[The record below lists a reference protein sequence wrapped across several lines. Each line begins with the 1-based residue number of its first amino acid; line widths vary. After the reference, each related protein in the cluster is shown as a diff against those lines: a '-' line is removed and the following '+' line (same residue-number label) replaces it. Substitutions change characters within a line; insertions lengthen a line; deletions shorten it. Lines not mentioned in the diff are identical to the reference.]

1 MVAGATIRTVYGQ
14 KSPGVL
20 PPSPVTA
27 EFTKYITHPVN
38 MYNGLADVSIPLYT
52 IQLKGGLT
60 IPISLSYHGS
70 GIKVGQERGQVGL
83 GWVVNPG
90 YRISRTMYGY
100 ADERETMPDDFS
112 DAISRVNEGTEL
124 DKYVARFMPPNE
136 SDRPSCSYDMQ
147 LDGEYDQFSYSLPAE
162 SGSFIIKDRKNK
174 LIQNL
179 DESSLL
185 LTSYSTGTSINNFA
199 PGILGF
205 KMTDGTG
212 NNYHF
217 GESMSLKGNYVCETT
232 SSPYNGR
239 VNTAWA
245 LTDIISPLQ
254 ELVHFDYSQINVGG
268 WKSQARSFT
277 IAEERSF
284 NDIYY
289 FSSFYNLN
297 DEGADGSY
305 ISFAIDQ
312 ITGPNETVKIS
323 HSNGSIASIAIYN
336 KSNELYKKILFHSN
350 GGLLDSVS
358 ICDQLGKKV
367 EVYKFSY
374 YKDQILAGS
383 PFVADQWGYYHQ
395 AVNSNNVFHKE
406 FEDDQMW
413 LLSQEPPTGLVSMS
427 HFISGTQRDDLYS
440 YFPPTMYSLKSITY
454 PTGGTTQYTYE
465 SNRYRELA
473 EKDMNGGGLRIK
485 QIKSSD
491 GVTGQSII
499 RDYVYGLNESGS
511 GVATLLLSYKHFASQ
526 TPLIQLHAGDDWL
539 AQRVVSYSSSVQ
551 GDVDPGG
558 FISSPVVY
566 PQVTEYISSAT
577 EGVTAGKTV
586 YNYELGYQF
595 STNSYAVAD
604 LFMSGKYFD
613 YPHYTSRYRYWD
625 KPKLSSQLEYRR
637 TASGAYEKIK
647 ETVLSYESFFNVFSG
662 LKVRP
667 YARLKDAYY
676 IEGQPYYNDIASF
689 FRFGEYTLESG
700 AKQLKEKKETLYS
713 SAGTTTTTTSYS
725 YNSRGQ
731 LSVQTEQTS
740 NYEPLKTYYRYPQ
753 EVVSQV
759 DSLASAVSCPIGF
772 MVRSNMI
779 GKPLETQQTITISG
793 QEKVLSASFTGY
805 KGWQINRTGTPEY
818 TVLPDKEYTSVLEQP
833 LLKSS
838 YVPLKANLSN
848 NTETLVY
855 DPCLEA
861 KLTFDEYNS
870 YGNLSQYT
878 VTNGTTVSY
887 LWDYANQFPVAQG
900 INAPLQTIAHTSF
913 EAEGK
918 GNMSFNQG
926 RISTDPSAPIGTKCY
941 ALSTTTSDYITRS
954 GLTTSQTYILSY
966 WVKQGAS
973 LTISGGTLGTPVST
987 QSLNNWTRYERT
999 LTNAT
1004 SVSFYGSGLID
1015 DIKLYPAGAHMSS
1028 YSYKPLVG
1036 MTSSTDIKGQTMYY
1050 EYDDYHRL
1058 KCTKDQD
1065 GNIIKV
1071 LDYNYKH

>member
-1 MVAGATIRTVYGQ
+1 MVVVATIRTYGQ

-27 EFTKYITHPVN
+27 EFTKYLTHPVN
-38 MYNGLADVSIPLYT
+38 MYNGLAEISIPLYT
-52 IQLKGGLT
+52 IKLKDGLS

-70 GIKVGQERGQVGL
+70 GIKVDQERGQVGL

-90 YRISRTMYGY
+90 YRVSRTAYGY
-100 ADERETMPDDFS
+100 ADERETMPDNINS
-112 DAISRVNEGTEL
+112 TINTLDAGPML
-124 DKYVARFMPPNE
+124 DKYIARFMPYNE
-136 SDRPSCSYDMQ
+136 NNRPSCNYGME
-147 LDGEYDQFSYSLPAE
+147 LDGEYDQFSYSLPKE
-162 SGSFIIKDRKNK
+162 SGSFIIKDRNK
-174 LIQNL
+174 KQIQNL

-185 LTSYSTGTSINNFA
+185 QTTYSQGTSINNFA

-205 KMTDGTG
+205 KLTDDAG

-217 GESMSLKGNYVCETT
+217 GESISLKGNYVCETT
-232 SSPYNGR
+232 SSQYSGR

-254 ELVHFDYSQINVGG
+254 EIVHFDYSQINVGG
-268 WKSQARSFT
+268 WKPRARSLT
-277 IAEERSF
+277 IAGMIAGWGDGSIYSF
-284 NDIYY
+284 
-289 FSSFYNLN
+289 LN
-297 DEGADGSY
+297 ENNEGADGSY

-323 HSNGSIASIAIYN
+323 HTNGSISSISIYN

-358 ICDQLGKKV
+358 ICDQLEKKV
-367 EVYKFSY
+367 ELYKFNY
-374 YKDQILAGS
+374 YKDQFPQGAL
-383 PFVADQWGYYHQ
+383 FVADQWGYYLQ
-395 AVNSNNVFHKE
+395 ASNSNNVYHKQ
-406 FEDDQMW
+406 FEEDQMY
-413 LLSQEPPTGLVSMS
+413 LLFRDGGPNGWVSMS
-427 HFISGTQRDDLYS
+427 SLLTGTQRDDIYTG
-440 YFPPTMYSLKSITY
+440 YPPTMYALKSITY
-454 PTGGTTQYTYE
+454 PTGGMTQYTYE

-485 QIKSSD
+485 QIKSTD

-511 GVATLLLSYKHFASQ
+511 GEATLLLRHHHFVNQA
-526 TPLIQLHAGDDWL
+526 PLINSIDNEWR
-539 AQRVVSYSSSVQ
+539 AQQVVTYSTNVQ
-551 GDVDPGG
+551 GDIDPGG
-558 FISSPVVY
+558 FISSPVIY
-566 PQVTEYISSAT
+566 PQVTEYISST
-577 EGVTAGKTV
+577 TGLTAGKTV
-586 YNYELGYQF
+586 YNYDLGYQF

-604 LFMSGKYFD
+604 IFLEKKYFD

-625 KPKLSSQLEYRR
+625 KPILSSQQEYRR
-637 TASGAYEKIK
+637 TASGTYEKVK
-647 ETVLSYESFFNVFSG
+647 ETTLSYLSSFTTFSG

-667 YARLKDAYY
+667 YASIKDYSY
-676 IEGQPYYNDIASF
+676 TEGLPYYQDIVSF
-689 FRFGEYTLESG
+689 FRFGEYTIESG
-700 AKQLKEKKETLYS
+700 TKQLKQKQETLYS
-713 SAGTTTTTTSYS
+713 TAGTTTTTTSYS

-731 LSVQTEQTS
+731 LSVQTEQNS
-740 NYEPLKTYYRYPQ
+740 NNEPIKTYYRYPQ

-805 KGWQINRTGTPEY
+805 KGWQINRTGTPQY
-818 TVLPDKEYTSVLEQP
+818 TVLPNKEYISVLSQP

-838 YVPLKANLSN
+838 YVPLQVNLSN
-848 NTETLVY
+848 NTETLAY
-855 DPCLEA
+855 DACLEA
-861 KLTFDEYNS
+861 RLTFDEYNS

-878 VTNGTTVSY
+878 VTDGTTVSY
-887 LWDYANQFPVAQG
+887 LWDYGNQFPVAEV
-900 INAPLQTIAHTSF
+900 INAPLQGIAHTSF
-913 EAEGK
+913 EADGK
-918 GNMSFNQG
+918 GNMSFNSS
-926 RISTDPSAPIGTKCY
+926 RISTDPSAPIGSKCY
-941 ALSTTTSDYITRS
+941 ALSTTTTDYITRS
-954 GLTTSQTYILSY
+954 GLSASQTYILSY

-973 LTISGGTLGTPVST
+973 LTISGGTLGSPVST
-987 QSLNNWTRYERT
+987 QALNNWTRYERT

-1004 SVSFYGSGLID
+1004 SVSFYGSDLID
-1015 DIKLYPAGAHMSS
+1015 DIKLYPAGARMNS

-1050 EYDDYHRL
+1050 EYDNYQRL
-1058 KCTKDQD
+1058 KCIKDQD

>member
-52 IQLKGGLT
+52 IQLKGGLS

-70 GIKVGQERGQVGL
+70 GIKVGQERGQVGQ

-112 DAISRVNEGTEL
+112 DAISRLNAGAEL

-162 SGSFIIKDRKNK
+162 SGSFIIKDRKKK
-174 LIQNL
+174 LVQNL

-185 LTSYSTGTSINNFA
+185 QTTYSLGTSINNFA

-205 KMTDGTG
+205 KLTDDAG
-212 NNYHF
+212 NRYHF
-217 GESMSLKGNYVCETT
+217 GEYMSLKGNYVCETT
-232 SSPYNGR
+232 SSQYNLR

-245 LTDIISPLQ
+245 LTDIVSPLQ
-254 ELVHFDYSQINVGG
+254 ENVHFDYSQINVGG
-268 WKSQARSFT
+268 WNPRARNLT
-277 IAEERSF
+277 IAEVVNGWGDDHLYSF
-284 NDIYY
+284 
-289 FSSFYNLN
+289 LN
-297 DEGADGSY
+297 ENNEGVDGSY

-312 ITGPNETVKIS
+312 ITSPNETVKIS
-323 HSNGSIASIAIYN
+323 HTNGSIASISIYN
-336 KSNELYKKILFHSN
+336 KSNELYKSIQFYSN
-350 GGLLDSVS
+350 SGLLDSLS
-358 ICDQLGKKV
+358 IHDQLNKKV
-367 EVYKFSY
+367 EMYRFNY
-374 YKDQILAGS
+374 YKDQLPQGAL
-383 PFVADQWGYYHQ
+383 FVADQWGYYLQ
-395 AVNSNNVFHKE
+395 ASNSNNVYHKQ

-413 LLSQEPPTGLVSMS
+413 LLFRDGGPNGWVTMRSLLT
-427 HFISGTQRDDLYS
+427 GTQRDDLYTG
-440 YFPPTMYSLKSITY
+440 YPPTMYALKSITY
-454 PTGGTTQYTYE
+454 PTGGMTQYTYE
-465 SNRYRELA
+465 SNRYCDDRD
-473 EKDMNGGGLRIK
+473 KNGGGLRIK
-485 QIKSSD
+485 QIKSTD

-499 RDYVYGLNESGS
+499 RDYVYGVDESGS
-511 GVATLLLSYKHFASQ
+511 GTATLLLRHHHFASQ
-526 TPLIQLHAGDDWL
+526 APLIQLFCTLWS
-539 AQRVVSYSSSVQ
+539 AQQVVSYTSNVQ
-551 GDVDPGG
+551 GDIDPGG

-566 PQVTEYISSAT
+566 PQVAEYISSTT
-577 EGVTAGKTV
+577 EGNTAGKTI
-586 YNYELGYQF
+586 YNYDLGYQF

-604 LFMSGKYFD
+604 RGMSGKYFD

-818 TVLPDKEYTSVLEQP
+818 TVLPYKEYTSVLEQP

-926 RISTDPSAPIGTKCY
+926 RISTDLSAPIGTKCY
-941 ALSTTTSDYITRS
+941 TLSTTASDYITRA
-954 GLTTSQTYILSY
+954 GLTTSQTYLLSY
-966 WVKQGAS
+966 WVKQGVS